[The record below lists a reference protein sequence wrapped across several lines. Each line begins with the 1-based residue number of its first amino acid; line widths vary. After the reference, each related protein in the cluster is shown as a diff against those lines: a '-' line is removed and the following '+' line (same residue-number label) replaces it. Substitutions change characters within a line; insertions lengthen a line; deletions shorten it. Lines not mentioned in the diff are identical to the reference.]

1 MLITD
6 TQVHFWEAHRADQPW
21 PAEEIGKKTF
31 VAVPGARPHREAPL
45 LAEEF
50 LPIMNAAGVAR
61 AIIVPPSPVGDSNIT
76 ALREAQRHPSRLAI
90 MGRFNPDA
98 DDACSRLEQ
107 WLEQPQML
115 GIRMTFHKPKWR
127 GWLEPGV
134 LDWYWSACERMGI
147 ALMLFVPGAVDKIA
161 PIAQRYPGL
170 TIVLDHMARES
181 QLRDDAC
188 FADLDRL
195 LALARLPNVYVK
207 MSAAPCY
214 SSEPYPFQNIQP
226 YLRRIYDAFG
236 PRRSMWGSDF
246 TRLPCTYQEC
256 VDHFRLALNFIDPE
270 DLEWVMGKTA
280 AQVLRWPEAA
290 ALRG

>member
-21 PAEEIGKKTF
+21 PVEEIGKKTF
-31 VAVPGARPHREAPL
+31 VAVPGARPHREEPL
-45 LAEEF
+45 LADEF
-50 LPIMNAAGVAR
+50 LDIMDAAGVAR
-61 AIIVPPSPVGDSNIT
+61 AIIVPPSPVGDNNTT
-76 ALREAQRHPSRLAI
+76 ALREAQRHPERLAI
-90 MGRFNPDA
+90 MGRFDPDA
-98 DDACSRLEQ
+98 PDAPRQLET
-107 WLEQPQML
+107 WLDQPQML

-127 GWLEPGV
+127 GWLEPGA
-134 LDWYWSACERMGI
+134 LDWYWSACERLGI
-147 ALMLFVPGAVDKIA
+147 ALMLFVPGAVDKVA

-188 FADLDRL
+188 FADIDQL
-195 LALARLPNVYVK
+195 LALSQLPNVYVK

-214 SSEPYPFQNIQP
+214 SSQPYPFLNIQP

-236 PRRSMWGSDF
+236 PQRSMWGSDY

-256 VDHFRLALNFIDPE
+256 VDHFRVALDFLDPE
-270 DLEWVMGKTA
+270 DKEWVMGKTA
-280 AQVLRWPEAA
+280 AQVLRWPHAA
-290 ALRG
+290 ALSG